1 MDGGSQK
8 RVDADMGNTTVYRA
22 STAGIKRREL
32 NPYTQRGACMFHRV
46 REIKPIREYELQVTF
61 IDGTI
66 KIYDVTP
73 LFDEIEAFNTLK
85 AVPGL
90 FEQVKVDAGVREYW
104 IVNPINHTVLVYHLE
119 ESKFEV
125 SSYTFQDKIK
135 VNIYDE
141 LWINFQE
148 ITL

>member
-32 NPYTQRGACMFHRV
+32 NPYTERGACMFHRV

-90 FEQVKVDAGVREYW
+90 FEQVKVDAGGYGISWNDE
-104 IVNPINHTVLVYHLE
+104 IDLAC
-119 ESKFEV
+119 
-125 SSYTFQDKIK
+125 
-135 VNIYDE
+135 DE
-141 LWINFQE
+141 LWKNG
-148 ITL
+148 TDNTALCG

>member
-1 MDGGSQK
+1 
-8 RVDADMGNTTVYRA
+8 MGNTTVYRA

-32 NPYTQRGACMFHRV
+32 NPYTERGACMFHRV
-46 REIKPIREYELQVTF
+46 REIKPLREYELQVTF

-90 FEQVKVDAGVREYW
+90 FEQVKVDAGGYGISWNDE
-104 IVNPINHTVLVYHLE
+104 IDLAC
-119 ESKFEV
+119 
-125 SSYTFQDKIK
+125 
-135 VNIYDE
+135 DE
-141 LWINFQE
+141 LWKNG
-148 ITL
+148 TDNTALCG